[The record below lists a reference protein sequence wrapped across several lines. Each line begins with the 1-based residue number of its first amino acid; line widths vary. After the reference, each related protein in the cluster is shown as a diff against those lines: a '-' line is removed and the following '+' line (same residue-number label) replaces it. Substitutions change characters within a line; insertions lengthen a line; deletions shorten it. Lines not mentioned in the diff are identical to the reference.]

1 MVFEDCSSFSVRTS
15 ERIVETLASAV
26 VELLSLNLDRKNLGT
41 GVVVD
46 GC

>member
-1 MVFEDCSSFSVRTS
+1 MFGNCSSFSVRTP
-15 ERIVETLASAV
+15 EEIVETLASAV